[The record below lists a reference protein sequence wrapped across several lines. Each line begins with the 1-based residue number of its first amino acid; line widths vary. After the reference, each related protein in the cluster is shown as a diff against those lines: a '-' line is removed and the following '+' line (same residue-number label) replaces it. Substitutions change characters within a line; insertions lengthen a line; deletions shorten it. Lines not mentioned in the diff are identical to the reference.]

1 MTLPLYAHGHLLLV
15 WPKADNDNVRFW
27 LTLQSYNYFATAPVL
42 VFFLSLDRCLALK
55 LQLLY
60 GIWIRKFTALAAG
73 LIALMVYCF
82 SVGSF
87 VLFKLT
93 ECKDMDAC
101 DILKY
106 SAKPTQPQILCRLSF
121 STANF
126 ALCLYFLWLTRHAF
140 RKRSVKN
147 SVVKFALVTELCCSV
162 IPTYFGYVFL
172 TITGESAIKYLGIYS
187 NTLVAVDA
195 AICGLY
201 FLKMLSKR
209 DIVVQTVS
217 MGHSKQ

>member
-1 MTLPLYAHGHLLLV
+1 MTLPLYANGPLLLV
-15 WPKADNDNVRFW
+15 WPKADNENVKFW
-27 LTLQSYNYFATAPVL
+27 FTLQSYNYFATAPVL
-42 VFFLSLDRCLALK
+42 MFFLTLDRCLALK

-60 GIWIRKFTALAAG
+60 GIWIRKFTAMAAG
-73 LIALMVYCF
+73 LIAFLVYCF

-140 RKRSVKN
+140 RKRSV
-147 SVVKFALVTELCCSV
+147 
-162 IPTYFGYVFL
+162 
-172 TITGESAIKYLGIYS
+172 ITGESAIKYLGIYS